1 MKVLLVEDDP
11 ILVQMYKDEFSK
23 SGMQFVS
30 AQEGKEGIVQAV
42 KETPDFILLDIMMG
56 SVDGVTVFKHLR
68 EMPETKDIPTA
79 FLTVVPE
86 GVPQGL
92 NKDPNIL
99 SGAVGYWSKDKYT
112 PSEIA
117 KMVKEILQKKQ
128 PTGVL
133 E

>member
-11 ILVQMYKDEFSK
+11 ILTQMYKDEFEK
-23 SGMQFVS
+23 SGVNFVS
-30 AQEGKEGIVQAV
+30 AREGKEGIVQAA

-56 SVDGVTVFKHLR
+56 SVDGVRVFKQLKQ
-68 EMPETKDIPTA
+68 MPETKDIPTA

-92 NKDPNIL
+92 NKDPNL
-99 SGAVGYWSKDKYT
+99 LEGSVGYWSKDKYT
-112 PSEIA
+112 PMDRNSKRQETA
-117 KMVKEILQKKQ
+117 EMLNRF
-128 PTGVL
+128 L